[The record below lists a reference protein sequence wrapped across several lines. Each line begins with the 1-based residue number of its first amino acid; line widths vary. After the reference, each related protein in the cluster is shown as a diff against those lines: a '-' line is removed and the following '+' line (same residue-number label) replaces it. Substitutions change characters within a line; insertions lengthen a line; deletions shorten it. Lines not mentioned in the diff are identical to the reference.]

1 MTMKYLSKIKYFALI
16 IPVAVCVLCMQG
28 CAESL
33 VEGPT
38 RTNPDNTIV
47 SYLEANNEVYSEY
60 LLLLDSVMVGESA
73 NMPVRE
79 VLAGNGNFTCFAP
92 TNEAIQNYLQ
102 LLTYNG
108 VITEPTWDAPE
119 FQEVSVETGNRELLY
134 GIRRNIVFN
143 SIIDGGSSSTAYS
156 SSDFQVNAELASAN
170 MNGLK
175 LRITEGN
182 GTRFAVEG
190 CNIDDKNSDITTG
203 NGYVHQVHKVI
214 DTKKQTVEA
223 KFQNMVREKQYGYY
237 TYAVL
242 LEACGMYSELDKTED
257 EVYFQKRTKGELE
270 DLPQHPTF
278 KGSGGP
284 SPKSPGVLP
293 GRRLIGYTLFLEN
306 DAWWEKTL
314 GLSEGTIQTVKPAEL
329 VAKVASA
336 VAQNG
341 WALASASTG
350 ADYTDPNNALN
361 QFVSYHVLPGRI
373 GPEKL
378 VIHFNELWYSMTDK
392 IKRAS
397 VYDYYT
403 TMGKR
408 RLLKTYEAAKTV
420 DGKRNTIYLN
430 RFPIL
435 NNGRTGDYTEIG
447 CDDDKQGVEVNTK
460 DVQELDNAY
469 IYGISDVL
477 CFSDRT
483 AENLGNER
491 MRMDVTTLFPELLT
505 NDIRCNE
512 NFSYQHQC
520 VGIPQ
525 TDNYNYLENC
535 EISSGTNFYYLSGR
549 VSKTSGWANYQG
561 DELNIVGNYEV
572 TMKLPPVPKDGVYEL
587 RMGISANDRRGLC
600 QVYWGSNKNALR
612 PAGMPVDMRMGGK
625 EWYLRGQSSI
635 SSTIGWEDD
644 IKDDEEVNAENDKKM
659 RNNWYMKAPNSYYMY
674 GERTSMRN
682 RHQALRRIIL
692 REVMK
697 ADETYY
703 IHFRNLLDGPE
714 TEFYMDYIELCPKSV
729 FDNPYEPEDIW

>member
-1 MTMKYLSKIKYFALI
+1 MKYLSKIKHFAMF
-16 IPVAVCVLCMQG
+16 IPVAVCVFCMQG

-47 SYLEANNEVYSEY
+47 SYLEANSEVYSEY
-60 LLLLDSVMVGESA
+60 LLLLDSVTLGESA
-73 NMPVRE
+73 NTPVSE

-92 TNEAIQNYLQ
+92 TNEAIQSYLQ
-102 LLTYNG
+102 LLAYNG

-156 SSDFQVNAELASAN
+156 SSDFQVSAELASAN

-214 DTKKQTVEA
+214 DAKKQSATA
-223 KFQNMVREKQYGYY
+223 MFQNIVKQKQYGYY

-242 LEACGMYSELDKTED
+242 LDVCGLYAELDKMED
-257 EVYFQKRTKGELE
+257 EVYLQKRMNGELV
-270 DLPQHPTF
+270 DLPRHPTF
-278 KGSGGP
+278 NR
-284 SPKSPGVLP
+284 PGVLP
-293 GRRLIGYTLFLEN
+293 GRRMIGYTLFLEN

-314 GLSEGTIQTVKPAEL
+314 GLSEGTIHTMKPEEL

-336 VAQNG
+336 VVQNG
-341 WALASASTG
+341 WALYNAGTG
-350 ADYTDPNNALN
+350 TDYTDINNALN
-361 QFVSYHVLPGRI
+361 QFVTYHIIPAKI
-373 GPEKL
+373 EPNKL
-378 VIHFNELWYSMTDK
+378 VIHFNELWYSLTDK
-392 IKRAS
+392 TKKAS

-408 RLLKTYEAAKTV
+408 RLLKTYEASITV
-420 DGKRNTIYLN
+420 DGKRDAIYLN

-435 NNGRTGDYTEIG
+435 NNATDGDYTEVG
-447 CDDDKQGVEVNTK
+447 CEDGKQGVEIITEGMS
-460 DVQELDNAY
+460 DIYNAY

-477 CFSDRT
+477 SFSDRT
-483 AENLGNER
+483 ADNLGNER
-491 MRMDVTTLFPELLT
+491 MRMDVTTLFPELMT

-535 EISSGTNFYYLSGR
+535 EISSGTNLYYLTGR
-549 VSKTSGWANYQG
+549 INNTSSWGNYQG

-572 TMKLPPVPKDGVYEL
+572 TIKLPPVPKDGVYEL

-600 QVYWGSNKNALR
+600 QVYWGTNKNALS
-612 PAGMPVDMRMGGK
+612 PAGMPIDMRMGGK
-625 EWYLRGQSSI
+625 EWYLKGQAAN

-644 IKDDEEVNAENDKKM
+644 VEDDDEINAEVDKRM
-659 RNNWYMKAPNSYYMY
+659 RNNWYMKAPNYYYMY
-674 GERTSMRN
+674 REVQSMRH

-692 REVMK
+692 REGMK

-703 IHFRNLLDGPE
+703 IHFRNLLDDPE

-729 FDNPYEPEDIW
+729 FDNPYAPEDIW

>member
-1 MTMKYLSKIKYFALI
+1 MKYLSEIRYFAMVI
-16 IPVAVCVLCMQG
+16 SVAVCGFCMQG
-28 CAESL
+28 CAETF
-33 VEGPT
+33 EEEPT
-38 RTNPDNTIV
+38 RTTPDNTIV
-47 SYLEANNEVYSEY
+47 GYLEANSDVYSEY
-60 LLLLDSVMVGESA
+60 LKLLDSVMVGESTDIS
-73 NMPVRE
+73 VRRMLE
-79 VLAGNGNFTCFAP
+79 ESGSFTCFAP
-92 TNEAIQNYLQ
+92 TNEAIQNHLQ
-102 LLTYNG
+102 LIAYNG
-108 VITEPTWDAPE
+108 VISEPAWNAPE
-119 FQEVSVETGNRELLY
+119 FQEVNVETGKNDLLY
-134 GIRRNIVFN
+134 AVQSNIVIN
-143 SIIDGGSSSTAYS
+143 SIIDGGSNSIAFS
-156 SSDFQVNAELASAN
+156 SSDFQINAELSSAN
-170 MNGLK
+170 MNGVK

-190 CNIDDKNSDITTG
+190 CNIDDKNSDIATG

-214 DTKKQTVEA
+214 DAKKQSATA
-223 KFQNMVREKQYGYY
+223 MFQNIVKQKQYGYY

-242 LEACGMYSELDKTED
+242 LDVCGLYAELDKIED
-257 EVYFQKRTKGELE
+257 EVYLQKRMNGELV

-284 SPKSPGVLP
+284 GPKSPGVLP

-314 GLSEGTIQTVKPAEL
+314 GLSEGTIQTMKPAEL

-350 ADYTDPNNALN
+350 TDYTDPNNALN
-361 QFVSYHVLPGRI
+361 QFVTYHIIPAKI
-373 GPEKL
+373 EPNKL
-378 VIHFNELWYSMTDK
+378 VIHFNELWYNLTDK
-392 IKRAS
+392 IKKAS

-408 RLLKTYEAAKTV
+408 RLLKTYEASKTF
-420 DGKRNTIYLN
+420 DGKRNVIYLN

-435 NNGRTGDYTEIG
+435 NNATDGDYTEVG
-447 CDDDKQGVEVNTK
+447 CDDGKQGVEIITEGMS
-460 DVQELDNAY
+460 DIYNAY

-483 AENLGNER
+483 ADNLGNER
-491 MRMDVTTLFPELLT
+491 MRMDVTTLFPELMT

-535 EISSGTNFYYLSGR
+535 EISSGTNLYYLTGR
-549 VSKTSGWANYQG
+549 VSSTSCWANYQG

-572 TMKLPPVPKDGVYEL
+572 TIKLPPVPKDGVYEL
-587 RMGISANDRRGLC
+587 RMGISANDRRGMC
-600 QVYWGSNKNALR
+600 QVYWGTNKNALS
-612 PAGMPVDMRMGGK
+612 PAGMPIDMRMGGK
-625 EWYLRGQSSI
+625 EWYLGGQAI

-644 IKDDEEVNAENDKKM
+644 VEDDDEINAEVDKRM
-659 RNNWYMKAPNSYYMY
+659 RNNWYMKAPNYYYMY
-674 GERTSMRN
+674 GESRSMRH
-682 RHQALRRIIL
+682 RHQALRRIVL
-692 REVMK
+692 REAMK

-703 IHFRNLLDGPE
+703 VHFRSLLDNRE

-729 FDNPYEPEDIW
+729 FDNPYAPEDIW

>member
-47 SYLEANNEVYSEY
+47 SYLEANSEVYSEY

-73 NMPVRE
+73 NTPVSE

-119 FQEVSVETGNRELLY
+119 FQEVSVETGNKELLY

-156 SSDFQVNAELASAN
+156 SSDFQVSAELASAN

-214 DTKKQTVEA
+214 DAKKQTVAA

-270 DLPQHPTF
+270 DLPQHPTY

-284 SPKSPGVLP
+284 GPKSPGVLP

-314 GLSEGTIQTVKPAEL
+314 GLSEGTIQTMKPAEL

-350 ADYTDPNNALN
+350 TDYTDPNNALN

-378 VIHFNELWYSMTDK
+378 VIHFNELWYSMTVM
-392 IKRAS
+392 IKQAS

-483 AENLGNER
+483 ADNIGNER

-549 VSKTSGWANYQG
+549 VSKTACWANYQG

-600 QVYWGSNKNALR
+600 QVYWGTNKNALV
-612 PAGMPVDMRMGGK
+612 PAGMPIDMRMGG
-625 EWYLRGQSSI
+625 EQWYMMGGSAYE
-635 SSTIGWEDD
+635 STVGWEPDVED
-644 IKDDEEVNAENDKKM
+644 DDERNAEVDKRM
-659 RNNWYMKAPNSYYMY
+659 RNNWYMKAPNYYYMY
-674 GERTSMRN
+674 GETRSIRH
-682 RHQALRRIIL
+682 RHQALRRIVL
-692 REVMK
+692 REEMK

-703 IHFRNLLDGPE
+703 VHFRSLLDNRE

>member
-47 SYLEANNEVYSEY
+47 SYLEANSEVYSEY

-73 NMPVRE
+73 NTSVRQMLLE
-79 VLAGNGNFTCFAP
+79 DGSFTCFAP
-92 TNEAIQNYLQ
+92 TNKAIHNYLAH
-102 LLTYNG
+102 LVDSG
-108 VITEPTWDAPE
+108 VITEPAWNAPE
-119 FQEVSVETGNRELLY
+119 FQEVDVETGKKDLLY
-134 GIRRNIVFN
+134 EIQRKIVFN
-143 SIIDGGSSSTAYS
+143 SIIGGFAYS
-156 SSDFQVNAELASAN
+156 FSDFSERAELEQVLSVAN
-170 MNGLK
+170 MHGEYLQ
-175 LRITEGN
+175 ITCGN
-182 GTRFAVEG
+182 GTRYAVQG
-190 CNIDDKNSDITTG
+190 CDIDDKNSDILTS
-203 NGYVHQVHKVI
+203 NGYVHQVREVI
-214 DTKKQTVEA
+214 NVNQESVADFFQKMIKK
-223 KFQNMVREKQYGYY
+223 KLYGYY

-270 DLPQHPTF
+270 DLPQHPTY

-284 SPKSPGVLP
+284 GPKSPGVLP

-314 GLSEGTIQTVKPAEL
+314 GLSEGAIQTVKPAEL

-361 QFVSYHVLPGRI
+361 QFVSYHVLPGKI

-378 VIHFNELWYSMTDK
+378 VIHFNELWYNMTDK

-408 RLLKTYEAAKTV
+408 RLLKTYEAASTF
-420 DGKRNTIYLN
+420 DGKHNAIFLN

-483 AENLGNER
+483 ADNLGNER

-549 VSKTSGWANYQG
+549 VSNTACWANYQG
-561 DELNIVGNYEV
+561 DELSIVGNYEV

-600 QVYWGSNKNALR
+600 QVYWGANKNALV
-612 PAGMPVDMRMGGK
+612 PAGMPIDMRMGG
-625 EWYLRGQSSI
+625 EVWYLRGQPSI
-635 SSTIGWEDD
+635 SSSIGWENDVE
-644 IKDDEEVNAENDKKM
+644 DDEINAEIEKWM
-659 RNNWYMKAPNSYYMY
+659 RNKWYMKAPNYYYMY
-674 GERTSMRN
+674 GNSRSI
-682 RHQALRRIIL
+682 RHSSNSLRRIIL
-692 REVMK
+692 REEMK

-703 IHFRNLLDGPE
+703 IHFRNLLDVPD

>member
-1 MTMKYLSKIKYFALI
+1 MF
-16 IPVAVCVLCMQG
+16 IPVAVCVFCMQG
-28 CAESL
+28 CADSL

-47 SYLEANNEVYSEY
+47 SYLEANSEVYSEY

-73 NMPVRE
+73 NTPVSE

-214 DTKKQTVEA
+214 DAKKQTVAA

-242 LEACGMYSELDKTED
+242 LEACGMYSELDKIED
-257 EVYFQKRTKGELE
+257 GVYFQKRMKGELE

-314 GLSEGTIQTVKPAEL
+314 GLSEGTIQTMKPAEL

-350 ADYTDPNNALN
+350 TDYTDPNNVLN

-392 IKRAS
+392 TKRAS

-408 RLLKTYEAAKTV
+408 RLLKTYEAASTF
-420 DGKRNTIYLN
+420 DGKRNAIFLN

-447 CDDDKQGVEVNTK
+447 CDEDKLGVEVNT
-460 DVQELDNAY
+460 QEVLEMDNAFVY
-469 IYGISDVL
+469 AISDVL
-477 CFSDRT
+477 CYSDRT
-483 AENLGNER
+483 ADNLGNER
-491 MRMDVTTLFPELLT
+491 MRMDVTTLFPELMT

-535 EISSGTNFYYLSGR
+535 EISSGTNLYYLTGR
-549 VSKTSGWANYQG
+549 VSSTSCWANYQG

-572 TMKLPPVPKDGVYEL
+572 TIKLPPVPKDGVYEL
-587 RMGISANDRRGLC
+587 RMGVSASGTRGLC
-600 QVYWGSNKNALR
+600 QVYWGTNKNALA
-612 PAGMPVDMRMGGK
+612 PSGTPVDLRMGG
-625 EWYLRGQSSI
+625 ENWYSEYSGYSSGYI
-635 SSTIGWEDD
+635 PSVVGWEEDFE
-644 IKDDEEVNAENDKKM
+644 DDELNAEVAKRM
-659 RNNWYMKAPNSYYMY
+659 RNNWYMKAPNYFYLY
-674 GERTSMRN
+674 GESMSV
-682 RHQALRRIIL
+682 RHRSNSLRRIVL
-692 REVMK
+692 REEMK
-697 ADETYY
+697 ADATYY
-703 IHFRNLLDGPE
+703 IHIRNLLDNIWAE
-714 TEFYMDYIELCPKSV
+714 LYMDYIELCPKSV